1 MRKEHTARGVDR
13 RSFMKYTGVAS
24 TATLAGLAGCLE
36 DDNGADP
43 DDDGADPDDDG
54 EDDGDAAADTD
65 YPEDDIRYIIPF
77 SEGGGTDVYAREMGP
92 LLAEELGVNLPI
104 ENISGAAS
112 LRGTGEMMISDPD
125 GYTVAAYNPPSTP
138 VSEMVN
144 PQDFEL
150 ENATGLG
157 IYASTP
163 FVIVAHPDYGIEDY
177 DDLISR
183 YDDGE
188 LEIFSGKERGGIDHV
203 MAKVMREEHGI
214 NWEQYVGYDG
224 SGPAVEAT
232 MSDEV
237 PAALS
242 TDTAAEAAVAD
253 DNVDLV
259 AVLASGGSD
268 VFPDEEPVTDQGYA
282 EMDYLVE
289 LSRGIYAPPDTP
301 DEVVQVWED
310 ALETVMNS
318 EEMEEWSEE
327 TGNVITYRDGAAA
340 EEVVREAYEIIPE
353 AVDLDEVREAA
364 D

>member
-1 MRKEHTARGVDR
+1 MPIDRPTQGLDR
-13 RSFMKYTGVAS
+13 RSFIKYAGAASGVSLTGI
-24 TATLAGLAGCLE
+24 AGCLE
-36 DDNGADP
+36 DDDNG
-43 DDDGADPDDDG
+43 GG
-54 EDDGDAAADTD
+54 GSGGNG
-65 YPEDDIRYIIPF
+65 YPEEDIDWIIPF

-92 LLAEELGVNLPI
+92 LLADELDVNIPI

-112 LRGTGEMMISDPD
+112 LRGTGEMMLSEPD

-144 PQDFEL
+144 PQDWDL
-150 ENATGLG
+150 EDATGLG
-157 IYASTP
+157 LFARTP
-163 FVIVAHPDYGIEDY
+163 FVIVSHPDYEVEDY
-177 DDLISR
+177 DDLIDR

-203 MAKVMREEHGI
+203 MAKIMREEHGI

-259 AVLASGGSD
+259 AVLASDGSS
-268 VFPDEEPVTDQGYA
+268 VFPDMDPVTEDGYE

-289 LSRGIYAPPDTP
+289 LSRGMYAPPDTP
-301 DEVVQVWED
+301 DEVVEAWEA

-327 TGNVITYRDGAAA
+327 TGNEILYGTGEEA
-340 EEVVREAYEIIPE
+340 EEVVREAYDTIPDL
-353 AVDLDEVREAA
+353 VDLEEVRDAA

>member
-1 MRKEHTARGVDR
+1 MGKDNRDRGIGR
-13 RSFMKYTGVAS
+13 RSFVKCAGAAS
-24 TATLAGLAGCLE
+24 AVSLAGLAGCLT
-36 DDNGADP
+36 DDEG
-43 DDDGADPDDDG
+43 DG
-54 EDDGDAAADTD
+54 GDD
-65 YPEDDIRYIIPF
+65 YPSDDIQFIIPF

-92 LLAEELGVNLPI
+92 MLGEELGVNLPI

-112 LRGTGEMMISDPD
+112 LRGTGEMMHSEPD

-144 PQDFEL
+144 EQDFDLTE
-150 ENATGLG
+150 ATGLG
-157 IYASTP
+157 LFATTP
-163 FVIVAHPDYGIEDY
+163 FVIVAHPDYEIEDY
-177 DDLISR
+177 DDLIDR

-214 NWEQYVGYDG
+214 NWEEYVGYDG

-237 PAALS
+237 PAAIS

-253 DNVDLV
+253 DSVDLV
-259 AVLASGGSD
+259 CVLASGGSG
-268 VFPDEEPVTDQGYA
+268 VFPDEEPVTEQGYE

-289 LSRGIYAPPDTP
+289 LSRGIYAPPETP
-301 DEVVQVWED
+301 DEVVEAWED
-310 ALETVMNS
+310 ALETVMTS

-327 TGNVITYRDGAAA
+327 TGNEIIYDDGAAA
-340 EEVVREAYEIIPE
+340 EAVVEEAYEQIPDV
-353 AVDLDEVREAA
+353 VDLDDVRDAA